1 MINGVNAQPSR
12 RPHVYELDLLRAVTA
27 LAVVAV
33 HTLSFTVG
41 LNQTEGGM
49 EVQNAIVTVLH
60 FTREVFMFV
69 TAFALVY
76 VYYGKPRLADRLSE
90 ARMQFVGGLHN
101 DTFKLRCFWFKR
113 GIGVLLPYV
122 VWSLIYTWFNA
133 PTQTP
138 LTFARTSLINIL
150 SGNAAFQLY
159 YILLTIQ
166 LYILLPVFIA
176 FLKRVAHHPWRVL
189 IMSFI
194 VQLVILYADYQL
206 FRVGTWGTTP
216 VGKFIVQ
223 YQDRFILFYQF
234 FFVLGGLTALYLP
247 QVRAM
252 MLLYSRWIV
261 GGGVLGLVALLMNY
275 VIQVRVLQEPAALA
289 TVVLQPIVA
298 IYSLTFIALAFW
310 VAFRWARH
318 TDEAGHPARY
328 RLWQTLSDA
337 SFGVYLIHA
346 LFLLLLLKWLVPI
359 MPVAWSVGLR
369 VFILWFLTAGGS
381 LIASLVL
388 LRIPILSRLIGRSG
402 PLPQRKAVAPA
413 AERAHGQSIL
423 EEHEAHER
431 MIVYDIEQ
439 RIAIKP

>member
-1 MINGVNAQPSR
+1 MVNAVKAQPAR

-27 LAVVAV
+27 LAVVGV

-49 EVQNAIVTVLH
+49 EVQNAVVTALH

-76 VYYGKPRLADRLSE
+76 VYYHRPFQLKG
-90 ARMQFVGGLHN
+90 
-101 DTFKLRCFWFKR
+101 FWVKR

-122 VWSLIYTWFNA
+122 AWTLIYTWFDA
-133 PTQTP
+133 PSQS
-138 LTFARTSLINIL
+138 LLSFVRTSLINIV

-166 LYILLPVFIA
+166 LYILFPVFLA
-176 FLKRVAHHPWRVL
+176 FLKRVAHYPWRVL
-189 IMSFI
+189 IVSFI
-194 VQLVILYADYQL
+194 VQLVILYADYEL

-234 FFVLGGLTALYLP
+234 FFILGGITALYLP

-252 MLLYSRWIV
+252 MLRYSRWIV
-261 GGGVLGLVALLMNY
+261 GSAVLGLVALLMNY
-275 VIQVRVLQEPAALA
+275 VIQVRVLQESAALA

-298 IYSLTFIALAFW
+298 IYSLTFIAFAFW
-310 VAFRWARH
+310 AAFRWARH
-318 TDEAGHPARY
+318 TDEEGHPAKY

-346 LFLLLLLKWLVPI
+346 LFLVLLLKWLVPV
-359 MPVAWSVGLR
+359 MPTAWPVALR
-369 VFILWFLTAGGS
+369 VFVLWFLTAGSS
-381 LIASLVL
+381 LLSSLVL
-388 LRIPILSRLIGRSG
+388 LRTPVLSRLIGRSG
-402 PLPQRKAVAPA
+402 PMVRRGAIASAKREPGHIHQPV
-413 AERAHGQSIL
+413 ERVELTST
-423 EEHEAHER
+423 
-431 MIVYDIEQ
+431 
-439 RIAIKP
+439 PSS

>member
-1 MINGVNAQPSR
+1 VIHVGNAQSSR

-27 LAVVAV
+27 LAVIAV

-49 EVQNAIVTVLH
+49 EVQNAVVTTLH

-76 VYYGKPRLADRLSE
+76 VYYGRP
-90 ARMQFVGGLHN
+90 
-101 DTFKLRCFWFKR
+101 FKHKNFWYKR
-113 GIGVLLPYV
+113 GIGVLMPYV
-122 VWSLIYTWFNA
+122 AWTLIYTWFDA
-133 PTQTP
+133 PSQTP
-138 LTFARTSLINIL
+138 LNFVRTSLLNIL

-166 LYILLPVFIA
+166 LYILLPVFLA
-176 FLKRVAHHPWRVL
+176 LLKRVMHHPWRTL
-189 IMSFI
+189 IISFI

-252 MLLYSRWIV
+252 MLRYSRWII
-261 GGGVLGLVALLMNY
+261 GSGVLGLVALLMNY
-275 VIQVRVLQEPAALA
+275 VIQVRVLQEPAGLA

-298 IYSLTFIALAFW
+298 IYSLTFIIFAFW
-310 VAFRWARH
+310 AAFRWARH
-318 TDEAGHPARY
+318 TDEEGHPPRH

-337 SFGVYLIHA
+337 SFGIYLIHA
-346 LFLLLLLKWLVPI
+346 LFLVLLLRWLVPI
-359 MPVAWSVGLR
+359 MPVAWPVALR

-381 LIASLVL
+381 LLSCLVL

-402 PLPQRKAVAPA
+402 PPLRRKTVSPTKGDA
-413 AERAHGQSIL
+413 ARAHGQALGEGPATREDTGRVGVMASDPG
-423 EEHEAHER
+423 R
-431 MIVYDIEQ
+431 
-439 RIAIKP
+439 